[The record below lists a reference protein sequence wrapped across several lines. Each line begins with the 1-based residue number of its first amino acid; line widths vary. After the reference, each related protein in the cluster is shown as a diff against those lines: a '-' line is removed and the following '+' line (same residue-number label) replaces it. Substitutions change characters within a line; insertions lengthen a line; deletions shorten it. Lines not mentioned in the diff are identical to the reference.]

1 MNKLDLID
9 QLSKMTQGKL
19 PGQDAQFKMA
29 AYYRNRL
36 DEKEIAAKQPKIG
49 AVMVL
54 LVWKEEQWQI
64 TLMKRPPYDG
74 THGGQVS
81 FFGGKVEEQDET
93 LMDTA
98 IREAGEE
105 GGFDLEQINFVGPL
119 SPLYIQASN
128 FLVHPFIFYSESELN
143 FNPDTNEVESIFFIP
158 LLTYFK
164 HKGDSKIILNSG
176 FSFDAPA
183 YLFEDKIIWGA
194 TAMMLSELEE
204 IIKLGQFDQKS
215 PLSFE

>member
-1 MNKLDLID
+1 MNRLALID
-9 QLSKMTQGKL
+9 YLSKKTQREL

-36 DEKEIAAKQPKIG
+36 TEKEIAAKNPKIG

-54 LVWKEEQWQI
+54 LVWREEQWQI

-98 IREAGEE
+98 IREASEE
-105 GGFDLEQINFVGPL
+105 GGFDIAQIDFVGPL

-128 FLVHPFIFYSESELN
+128 FLVHPFVFFAASSLM
-143 FNPDTNEVESIFFIP
+143 FTPDIKEVESIFFIP
-158 LLTYFK
+158 LLSYFK
-164 HKGDSKIILNSG
+164 QKGDSTIILNSG
-176 FSFDAPA
+176 FSFEAPA

-194 TAMMLSELEE
+194 TAMILSELEE
-204 IIKLGQFDQKS
+204 IITQGDFDQKLL
-215 PLSFE
+215 LSFE